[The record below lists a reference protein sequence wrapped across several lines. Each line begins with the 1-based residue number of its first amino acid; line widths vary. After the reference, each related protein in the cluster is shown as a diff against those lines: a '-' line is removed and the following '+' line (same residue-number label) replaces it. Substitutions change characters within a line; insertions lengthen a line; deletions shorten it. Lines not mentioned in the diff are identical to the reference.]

1 MSETGSFDFNAFI
14 KESKETLVNPKVYFS
29 TMKTSGG
36 LAEPVIKA
44 LIYGVVAGIII
55 FIWGAIGLGGPVG
68 VYGAGIGAMALVWT
82 VLAALIGVFIG
93 AVVLLVVSS
102 ICKGNT
108 DFEAC
113 LRVAAAVMV
122 VMPIS
127 AVLGFTMGIN
137 PVFGAI
143 ISLCVNLFA
152 LYLAYHGLIETLKAD
167 PGTTKIV
174 MYVLIA
180 ILVIFMIAKIG
191 TSRRINRYM
200 NDVGQGDLKE
210 MLKDQKLGTA

>member
-14 KESKETLVNPKVYFS
+14 KESKETLVNPKGYFS

-36 LAEPVIKA
+36 LAEPIIKA

-55 FIWGAIGLGGPVG
+55 FIWGAVGLGGTLG

-152 LYLAYHGLIETLKAD
+152 LYLSYHGLIETLKAD

-180 ILVIFMIAKIG
+180 LLVIFMIAKIG

-200 NDVGQGDLKE
+200 NDIGQSDLKE
-210 MLKDQKLGTA
+210 MLKDQK

>member
-14 KESKETLVNPKVYFS
+14 KESKETLVNPKGYFS

-55 FIWGAIGLGGPVG
+55 FIWGAVGLGGTLG

-137 PVFGAI
+137 PIFGAI

-152 LYLAYHGLIETLKAD
+152 LYLSYHGLKETLKAD

-180 ILVIFMIAKIG
+180 LLVVFMIAKIG
-191 TSRRINRYM
+191 TSRRMNRYM
-200 NDVGQGDLKE
+200 NDIGQGDLKE
-210 MLKDQKLGTA
+210 MLKDQK

>member
-14 KESKETLVNPKVYFS
+14 KESKETLVNPKGYFS

-36 LAEPVIKA
+36 MAEPVIKA
-44 LIYGVVAGIII
+44 LIYGVVSGIII
-55 FIWGAIGLGGPVG
+55 FIWGAVGLGGTLG

-93 AVVLLVVSS
+93 AVVLLVASS

-152 LYLAYHGLIETLKAD
+152 LYLSYHGLIETLKAD

-180 ILVIFMIAKIG
+180 LLVIFMIAKIG
-191 TSRRINRYM
+191 TSRRMNRYM
-200 NDVGQGDLKE
+200 NDIGQSDLKE
-210 MLKDQKLGTA
+210 MLKDQK

>member
-14 KESKETLVNPKVYFS
+14 KESKETLVNPKGYFS

-36 LAEPVIKA
+36 LAEPIIKA

-55 FIWGAIGLGGPVG
+55 FIWGAVGLGGTLG

-152 LYLAYHGLIETLKAD
+152 LYLSYHGLIETLKAD

-180 ILVIFMIAKIG
+180 LLVIFMIAKIG
-191 TSRRINRYM
+191 TSRRMNRYM
-200 NDVGQGDLKE
+200 NDIGQGNLKE
-210 MLKDQKLGTA
+210 MLKDQK